1 MARIELENLSIDF
14 PVYEAGKRLLKK
26 DLIRF
31 ATGGVI
37 NSLEDKIVTVKA
49 LNNISLQ
56 IANGIRLGIVG
67 RNGSGKTTLLRIL
80 AQIYEP
86 TSGSISVEGHT
97 TPLLDMMIGFDDS
110 STGYEIIQVRGLLQG
125 LSAKEISSKTKQI
138 AEYTGLGDY
147 LEMPIRTYSAGMKM
161 RLAFGIASSSNPE
174 ILLLDEVFGVG
185 DEAFVKKAKKR
196 MEEMI
201 EESSIVVFT
210 SHSFDLIR
218 EICSHV
224 LWLDQGN
231 MRFFGE
237 VNEGLN
243 QYKKSLKKAKKSLKK
258 SK

>member
-1 MARIELENLSIDF
+1 
-14 PVYEAGKRLLKK
+14 
-26 DLIRF
+26 
-31 ATGGVI
+31 
-37 NSLEDKIVTVKA
+37 
-49 LNNISLQ
+49 
-56 IANGIRLGIVG
+56 
-67 RNGSGKTTLLRIL
+67 
-80 AQIYEP
+80 
-86 TSGSISVEGHT
+86 
-97 TPLLDMMIGFDDS
+97 
-110 STGYEIIQVRGLLQG
+110 
-125 LSAKEISSKTKQI
+125 
-138 AEYTGLGDY
+138 
-147 LEMPIRTYSAGMKM
+147 M

-243 QYKKSLKKAKKSLKK
+243 QYKKSLKKAKNEKK
-258 SK
+258 PS